1 MSESK
6 SAGQNW
12 VKFDET
18 DDTIVSRV
26 PQLKLDPR
34 RLNEDKYVAFAK
46 LDKSAEPKG
55 WSENIQPMS
64 VLGWSK
70 EILQGNQN

>member
-1 MSESK
+1 
-6 SAGQNW
+6 
-12 VKFDET
+12 
-18 DDTIVSRV
+18 
-26 PQLKLDPR
+26 LKIDPR
-34 RLNEDKYVAFAK
+34 RINEDKYVAFAK

-55 WSENIQPMS
+55 WSENIQPMP